1 MIEAGNNRT
10 GFFIETKHEIS
21 LQACAGLENYGD
33 SWMFFP
39 PELDETFEQRRLET
53 NKLPTTCT
61 LSRLLPGRS

>member
-33 SWMFFP
+33 SWMFFSSRVGRNFRAA
-39 PELDETFEQRRLET
+39 ETRNE
-53 NKLPTTCT
+53 
-61 LSRLLPGRS
+61 